1 MSGYLR
7 LARSLCR
14 RAGLYAVVCSLFL
27 TVFAEAKAQRKASS
41 SRPVASALIVQTEP
55 NATIWLNDVRCGTT
69 DGQGNLR
76 VGRVP
81 AGSYLLR
88 VRARGFKE
96 ASLPVRVPSARAVR
110 IRLART
116 NDQAELAFQQA
127 EELRERAK
135 SEEERR
141 RAVELYRRAIS
152 ARPRFAAAHVG
163 LARALMDLGDYDAAL
178 AEVAAARRAR
188 PVYPEASAV
197 EGRVLRAL
205 GDYDAALNAYRRAI
219 REGRGFQPEAHT
231 GIGMILEDRGRYEEA
246 VAAFKR
252 AIAQLFDTEPVLYQ
266 LLGSAYEKM
275 EKYKEAVAAY
285 ERYLELAPNGNF
297 APAIRS
303 IIEQLRQQASGNRAL
318 PF

>member
-1 MSGYLR
+1 MVNDMSGYLR

-127 EELRERAK
+127 EEIRERAK
-135 SEEERR
+135 SEDRR
-141 RAVELYRRAIS
+141 GIS